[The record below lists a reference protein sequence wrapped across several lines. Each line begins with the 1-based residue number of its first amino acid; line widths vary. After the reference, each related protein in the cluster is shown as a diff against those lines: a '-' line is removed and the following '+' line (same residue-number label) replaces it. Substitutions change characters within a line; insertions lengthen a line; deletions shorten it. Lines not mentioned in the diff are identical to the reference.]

1 LMASINAS
9 FLTSSSRGSIDSR
22 IGAV

>member
-9 FLTSSSRGSIDSR
+9 FLTSSPRSSIDSR
-22 IGAV
+22 IGVV